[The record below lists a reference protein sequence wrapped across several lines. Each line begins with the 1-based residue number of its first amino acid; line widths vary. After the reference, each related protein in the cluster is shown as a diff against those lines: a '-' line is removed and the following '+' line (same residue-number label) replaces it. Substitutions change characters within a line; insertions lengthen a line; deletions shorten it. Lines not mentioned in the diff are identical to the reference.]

1 MGPEVEMFALVRARV
16 APRRVPTRHLSRTSP
31 PYAPRPL
38 NVWRVAA
45 PHNLNV
51 SPAICA
57 PAAATMP
64 YGLPAPDGRDGFSRR
79 LRTLPRATSP
89 LSSALR
95 ARGVATPPALRRTRQ
110 TLHLSAGPNG
120 RPRSPHIVPP

>member
-16 APRRVPTRHLSRTSP
+16 TPRRVPTRHLSRTSA

-64 YGLPAPDGRDGFSRR
+64 
-79 LRTLPRATSP
+79 

-110 TLHLSAGPNG
+110 TPHLSAGPNG
-120 RPRSPHIVPP
+120 RLRSPHIVPP